1 MAKIYALSLVAIS
14 EMRDS
19 KIESIFSNEPETFDG
34 KWEFLWTTN
43 GLLSKVVDHRLKT
56 YKTIRGAQG
65 YADTILRGQSR
76 LRYRNPFYED
86 GRWITYVEIKP
97 STHKLVPVDITEIWN
112 KTIDELIKDKNEKY
126 EKYVKKLLSKK
137 V

>member
-1 MAKIYALSLVAIS
+1 MAKIYALSLVSIS

-19 KIESIFSNEPETFDG
+19 KIESIFSDEPETFDG

-56 YKTIRGAQG
+56 YKTISGAKR
-65 YADTILRGQSR
+65 YADAILHGKVR
-76 LRYRNPFYED
+76 LKYRNPFYKD
-86 GRWITYVEIKP
+86 GSWITYVEIGP

-112 KTIDELIKDKNEKY
+112 KTIDELIKDKKEKY
-126 EKYVKKLLSKK
+126 EKWTKKILSKK